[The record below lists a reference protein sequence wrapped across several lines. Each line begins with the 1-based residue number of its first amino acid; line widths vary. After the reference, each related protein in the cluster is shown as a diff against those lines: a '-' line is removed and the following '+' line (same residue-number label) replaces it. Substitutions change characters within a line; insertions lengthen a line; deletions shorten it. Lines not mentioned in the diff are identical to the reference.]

1 MVTLG
6 GPRLNPQLAQ
16 QVFEVGLV
24 DDDFAGRLPV
34 GAGLDDAI
42 IKGLEETHLGDRVFF
57 RTRERAT
64 VFCGPALECRLVD
77 EDLEEK
83 GSLPVHRNGV
93 GELAAGGAAALGT
106 IALKEVILIHEAVS
120 GGIAF
125 DGFVYQ
131 YYFFEGNRAQR
142 DRKSTRLNFSHPS
155 ISYAVF
161 CL

>member
-16 QVFEVGLV
+16 QAFEVGLV

-125 DGFVYQ
+125 DAADGIRAGHERDYSRES
-131 YYFFEGNRAQR
+131 EGSQR
-142 DRKSTRLNFSHPS
+142 ETAGPRWTET
-155 ISYAVF
+155 
-161 CL
+161 